1 MCCITC
7 TMKSRLLLACV
18 HSMRMRFVRNRSVS
32 SCPVRLRQ
40 TNNEGFLSRD
50 NGTWLA
56 CSSLRGPTF
65 VCTYFGVGTSLCLG
79 TRCNDS
85 TAHCT
90 TRPSWQN
97 VCVLS
102 GPLAPGVSAEFPRLS
117 ANIAHTVPRR
127 ALIGVARAAANDL
140 VGLACASACDIFSSQ
155 TVRRSRRT
163 RDGLSE
169 RKACRPHCRPLG

>member
-1 MCCITC
+1 M
-7 TMKSRLLLACV
+7 SRAFTANQQRGV
-18 HSMRMRFVRNRSVS
+18 
-32 SCPVRLRQ
+32 PVARQ
-40 TNNEGFLSRD
+40 

-90 TRPSWQN
+90 TRPSWRN

-140 VGLACASACDIFSSQ
+140 VGLACASAFDIFSSQ